1 MEDLRQIQRIIDD
14 VNQRPIKDYSSMK
27 IEEISNELRDVMRF
41 EQEVFNKIDKLE
53 REGIKPELIKY
64 AKIVCKN
71 TTEREISEIQEVYL
85 LKIDKEYLN
94 N

>member
-1 MEDLRQIQRIIDD
+1 
-14 VNQRPIKDYSSMK
+14 MK
-27 IEEISNELRDVMRF
+27 IEEISNELREVMRF